1 MQPPKKIELIDI
13 KNDEFRLQKIGIFQ
27 FSLSFAVIWQLSPFF
42 LSKSGTQM
50 KENEVLDLTM

>member
-42 LSKSGTQM
+42 LSESGTQM

>member
-27 FSLSFAVIWQLSPFF
+27 FSLSFVVIWQLSPFF
-42 LSKSGTQM
+42 LSKLGTQM